1 MLRVN
6 ILLRKGIVGVGF
18 MKIAMLLTLFRL
30 FATPFFVVIYLFY
43 EALHIPLLALP
54 FILLSILVF
63 MELSDAFDGF
73 FARRLNQVTVLGKI
87 LDPMTDS
94 FSRISMLLAF
104 TQGIVKLP
112 MILVLVF
119 VFRDGMISTLRILCA
134 LKGVA
139 LAARPSG
146 KIKAILQAITIFCI
160 LILACFHLSGYI
172 SLDAM
177 RAGSFYV
184 TLASAAFTLISGFEY
199 LWVYRGY
206 IKEAGLVKKSA

>member
-54 FILLSILVF
+54 FILLSILIF

-172 SLDAM
+172 SLDVM